1 VAPSSPSSSSALA
14 DVSPHQTENGGLGAA
29 LADVS
34 ERTTL
39 IVREEIELAKAEI
52 TDKMGKL
59 ARGAAIGAAAG
70 IFIVTGL
77 LFLLHGLAWGLAKA
91 INNQN
96 AVWVG
101 YLITAVLFFVL
112 AILGGLIA
120 YRFVR
125 KATPPTPKMAIDEAK
140 LVRETLKSPTPE
152 QTI

>member
-1 VAPSSPSSSSALA
+1 LA
-14 DVSPHQTENGGLGAA
+14 DASPQQTENGGLGAA

-39 IVREEIELAKAEI
+39 IVREEIELAKVEI

-59 ARGAAIGAAAG
+59 ARAAAVGSAAG
-70 IFIVTGL
+70 IFVVTGL
-77 LFLLHGLAWGLAKA
+77 LFLLHSLSWGLAKA

-101 YLITAVLFFVL
+101 YLVTAVLFFVL
-112 AILGGLIA
+112 AALGGLIS
-120 YRFVR
+120 YRFMR
-125 KATPPTPKMAIDEAK
+125 KGSPPTPKMAIDEAK